1 MAIPLPLVGL
11 GVQGALGVASGT
23 IGYKRRRQ
31 EQRDAQAMFD
41 QNMAQYRNQDLS
53 NPYRNMQNP
62 YEDMT
67 VNQQAAD
74 FQAQQQQQGM
84 AATMDALKGAAG
96 SSGIGALS
104 QSLLAQ
110 QSQNAQR
117 ASADI
122 ARQEQSIA
130 SQQAQAAGQLQAL
143 ERKGDL
149 LSRKLKRE
157 QYSTELGM
165 SQQRLASANLAR
177 QQATQAL
184 LGGVG
189 DLTGAGIGFY
199 NESIYGG

>member
-1 MAIPLPLVGL
+1 MALPLALVGL
-11 GVQGALGVASGT
+11 GIQGALGVASGT
-23 IGYKRRRQ
+23 IGYRRRRQ

-122 ARQEQSIA
+122 ARQEQGIA

-149 LSRKLKRE
+149 LSRQLKRE

-189 DLTGAGIGFY
+189 DLTGAGVGFY

>member
-1 MAIPLPLVGL
+1 MALPIPFVSL
-11 GVQGALGVASGT
+11 GIQGALGVASGT
-23 IGYKRRRQ
+23 IGYRRRRQ

-41 QNMAQYRNQDLS
+41 ENMAQYRNQDLS

-130 SQQAQAAGQLQAL
+130 SKQAQAAGQLQAL

-149 LSRKLKRE
+149 LSRQLKRE

-165 SQQRLASANLAR
+165 SQQRLASANLAK

-184 LGGVG
+184 VGGVG

>member
-1 MAIPLPLVGL
+1 MALPLALVGL
-11 GVQGALGVASGT
+11 GIQGALGVASGT
-23 IGYKRRRQ
+23 IGYRRRRQ

-122 ARQEQSIA
+122 ATQEQGIA

-149 LSRKLKRE
+149 LSRQLKRE

>member
-67 VNQQAAD
+67 VSQQAAD

-96 SSGIGALS
+96 SSGIGALT

-130 SQQAQAAGQLQAL
+130 SQQAQGAGQLQAL

-149 LSRKLKRE
+149 LSRSLKRE